1 MSVANYLNKTTNTI
15 DYDRDNKFEMKSL
28 KTDEITVNNKTTTD
42 NLTVNNLTTTDE
54 ITVNNKTTTTEIAT
68 TKISSK
74 NGPTSRINMAN
85 ALTIQQD
92 TNDTSNDNL
101 LLLKTLDPGW
111 IFQRFEGPNNSFD
124 IGLDNIE
131 NIKMRILPEAN
142 NKQFVFENV
151 VNFSKP
157 VVLNNGT
164 TDPTGLPIGS
174 MYYNTTTNKFKGLT
188 NTGWVDLH

>member
-1 MSVANYLNKTTNTI
+1 MSVANYLNKTTNMI

-42 NLTVNNLTTTDE
+42 NL
-54 ITVNNKTTTTEIAT
+54 TVNNKTTTTEIAT

-92 TNDTSNDNL
+92 TNDTTNDNL
-101 LLLKTLDPGW
+101 LTLKTQDPGW
-111 IFQRFEGPNNSFD
+111 IFQRFEGPNHFFH
-124 IGLDNIE
+124 IGIDQQE
-131 NIKMRILPEAN
+131 NIQLKIFQTNSNQSAN
-142 NKQFVFENV
+142 KHFVFYNKVQFEGSVRLQNLTADPINV
-151 VNFSKP
+151 P
-157 VVLNNGT
+157 E
-164 TDPTGLPIGS
+164 GS
-174 MYYNTTTNKFKGLT
+174 MYYNSLTKKFRGLT